1 MINCIGMSLISEGLQ
16 MFKAIMES
24 VVQNFSIQSMQD
36 KYKEDYLLVEYLTPL
51 PIGLVDYLMNTSR
64 DEPRRSRAE
73 ERIDI
78 LISISMATTFMY
90 LKDSNYL
97 DTLIRKR
104 KQLIYVDDY
113 GDEVSDDWDRE
124 IKSFVNKRLYALK
137 DYYRS
142 NINQFYWDRDEANVL
157 AIDTYSDIDIN
168 IDSILDYCVIEK
180 ELDNDQGQE
189 FLSDDPYEYEE
200 FIAES
205 LRNLG
210 WEATATSGS
219 GDQGADVIA
228 RKEGYTLVV
237 QCKLYS
243 QPVGNKAVQEVN
255 AAKGYYEAD
264 IAIVVTN
271 ASYTKSAKQL
281 SDSLNIYLLHDEE
294 LSMFDD
300 AIFTE

>member
-1 MINCIGMSLISEGLQ
+1 

-24 VVQNFSIQSMQD
+24 IAQNFSTQSIQD
-36 KYKEDYLLVEYLTPL
+36 KYKEDYLSIEFLASLPDALVGYLNNSCSSEEHNL
-51 PIGLVDYLMNTSR
+51 
-64 DEPRRSRAE
+64 SRADE
-73 ERIDI
+73 TFYI
-78 LISISMATTFMY
+78 LLGISKITTFMY
-90 LKDSNYL
+90 LKENNYL
-97 DTLIRKR
+97 DTLIRKK

-113 GDEVSDDWDRE
+113 GDEVTDDWDRE
-124 IKSFVNKRLYALK
+124 IKKFTNKRFYALV
-137 DYYRS
+137 DYYKS
-142 NINQFYWDRDEANVL
+142 NIDQFYWDRDERDVL
-157 AIDTYSDIDIN
+157 DIDLD
-168 IDSILDYCVIEK
+168 IDFDIDLILSYYEIEK
-180 ELDNDQGQE
+180 EFEQE
-189 FLSDDPYEYEE
+189 EGEGFTSDDPYEYEE

-210 WEATATSGS
+210 WDATATSGS

-243 QPVGNKAVQEVN
+243 QPVGNKAVQEVH

-271 ASYTKSAKQL
+271 ASYTKSARQL
-281 SDSLNIYLLHDEE
+281 SDSLDIYLLHDEE

>member
-157 AIDTYSDIDIN
+157 AIDTYS
-168 IDSILDYCVIEK
+168 S
-180 ELDNDQGQE
+180 
-189 FLSDDPYEYEE
+189 
-200 FIAES
+200 
-205 LRNLG
+205 
-210 WEATATSGS
+210 T
-219 GDQGADVIA
+219 
-228 RKEGYTLVV
+228 
-237 QCKLYS
+237 
-243 QPVGNKAVQEVN
+243 
-255 AAKGYYEAD
+255 
-264 IAIVVTN
+264 
-271 ASYTKSAKQL
+271 
-281 SDSLNIYLLHDEE
+281 
-294 LSMFDD
+294 
-300 AIFTE
+300 